1 MQKAVDEVI
10 KSPHPTNKVASSI
23 FGLDQDKK
31 TFSVT
36 ATNYWPQIIIDKIGT
51 NTKIGN
57 SSGTI
62 HAETAT
68 IFKSPYTNASSIA
81 ITDPFCPNC
90 AKNIAEAGIKTIY
103 IDHKG
108 FKKDF
113 WERRE
118 HVFINMSMHIVERAG
133 ISVYE
138 LWRKEEKIIPI
149 FETPDD
155 YIPDNENP
163 VEVNKLDIASKENFI
178 KIINIKSKLH
188 TGRKHAIVLAKDRNN
203 NIFALTARSHP
214 TVGYIYTDIKTK
226 EENPENKYSFILEPL
241 NRLLINAPKK
251 GLKILDKFVY
261 CSQIPTSREQVNMIG
276 AGITKISISNPK
288 KARDSYAFEAMALLK
303 EKNIVHY
310 EIL

>member
-1 MQKAVDEVI
+1 MQRAVDEI
-10 KSPHPTNKVASSI
+10 SKSPHPTNKIASTI

-31 TFSVT
+31 NFSIT

-51 NTKIGN
+51 DTKIGN

-62 HAETAT
+62 HAETAA
-68 IFKSPYTNASSIA
+68 IFKSPYTNNSSIA

-90 AKNIAEAGIKTIY
+90 AKNIAESGIKTVY

-118 HVFINMSMHIVERAG
+118 HVFTNMSMRIVERAG

-138 LWRKEEKIIPI
+138 LWRKEKKLIPI
-149 FETPDD
+149 LEIPND
-155 YIPDNENP
+155 YIPNNENP
-163 VEVNKLDIASKENFI
+163 VEIDKIDISSKENFI

-188 TGRKHAIVLAKDRNN
+188 ASKKHAIILAKDRNN
-203 NIFALTARSHP
+203 NIFALTALSNP
-214 TVGYIYTDIKTK
+214 TVGYIYTDIKTE

-241 NRLLINAPKK
+241 NRLLMNSSKK
-251 GLKILDKFVY
+251 GLQILNEFVY

-276 AGITKISISNPK
+276 AGITKISIANPK

-303 EKNIVHY
+303 EKNIVYY